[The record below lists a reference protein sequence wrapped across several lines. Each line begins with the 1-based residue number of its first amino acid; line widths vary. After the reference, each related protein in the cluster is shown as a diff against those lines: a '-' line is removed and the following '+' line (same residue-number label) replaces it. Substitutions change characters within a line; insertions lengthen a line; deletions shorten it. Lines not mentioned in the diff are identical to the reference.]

1 MTIRKQEITKHYE
14 KKKTKSE
21 MRTEKEVSINIQRK
35 PIIYNPSI
43 ERIKKQRKGISY
55 LYPIVAFYFNQRS
68 GNDEQ

>member
-1 MTIRKQEITKHYE
+1 
-14 KKKTKSE
+14 